1 MIPRYPGLS
10 ANIMYGKSKP
20 GFRPI
25 FEMEMPNVSNGIVP
39 GKGFVPFGGRN
50 SVPST
55 EKMPRAG
62 MFRPKVKSANETGK
76 KFDYRKEDHLFPKC
90 FSLWR

>member
-1 MIPRYPGLS
+1 MNLGELLFAFLRNGN
-10 ANIMYGKSKP
+10 AEC
-20 GFRPI
+20 
-25 FEMEMPNVSNGIVP
+25 FERNRS

-50 SVPST
+50 FVPST

-76 KFDYRKEDHLFPKC
+76 KFDYRNEDHLFSKC